1 MILKKDSTIV
11 DLKYAERITVEQ
23 RSVLIEFSNGK
34 SLVLEYSK
42 PSKED
47 LLQIIA
53 MKKNDDSYFFELE
66 EGDENEAG

>member
-1 MILKKDSTIV
+1 MILKKDNTIV
-11 DLKYAERITVEQ
+11 DLKYAEQ
-23 RSVLIEFSNGK
+23 FANGK

>member
-1 MILKKDSTIV
+1 MILKKCNTII

-23 RSVLIEFSNGK
+23 RYVLIEFSNGK

-42 PSKED
+42 VDKED

-53 MKKNDDSYFFELE
+53 MKKNDDKYFFELE
-66 EGDENEAG
+66 